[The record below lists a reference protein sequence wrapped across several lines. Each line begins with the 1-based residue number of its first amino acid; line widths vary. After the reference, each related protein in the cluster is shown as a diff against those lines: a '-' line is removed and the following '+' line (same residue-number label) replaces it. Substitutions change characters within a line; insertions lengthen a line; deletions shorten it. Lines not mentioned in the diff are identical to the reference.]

1 MAVICPTITAYDPH
15 EYREQIEQIE
25 AFAKRIHIDL
35 MDGVFTPKQSPSL
48 DQIWWPEHI
57 TADIHLMYERPGAY
71 VDQLIKL
78 KPHLIVVHY
87 EADLDHAQFAAQLH
101 QHGIKAGLAILQDT
115 SVEEAAPI
123 LENFDHVLV
132 FSGNLGF
139 HGGEFD
145 SKQLEKVRAIRDAY
159 PEIEI
164 SWDGGI
170 KADNAKRLIEA
181 GVQVLNTGGFIQKS
195 ADPAKAYDQM
205 ITSSGV

>member
-1 MAVICPTITAYDPH
+1 MAVVCPTITAYDTH
-15 EYREQIEQIE
+15 EYRQQIEQIE
-25 AFAKRIHIDL
+25 KFAERIHIDL
-35 MDGVFTPKQSPSL
+35 MDGIFTPKQSPSL
-48 DQIWWPEHI
+48 DKIWWPDQI

-78 KPHLIVVHY
+78 KPHLIVIHY
-87 EADLDHAQFAAQLH
+87 EADLDHKQFAEQLH
-101 QHGIKAGLAILQDT
+101 KHGIKAGLAILQDT
-115 SVEEAAPI
+115 PIEEVKPI
-123 LENFDHVLV
+123 LTNFDHALV

-145 SKQLEKVRAIRDAY
+145 PKQLDKVRQLRADY

-170 KADNAKRLIEA
+170 KADNAKRLVES

-195 ADPAKAYDQM
+195 DNPAKAYDLM
-205 ITSSGV
+205 LSSI

>member
-1 MAVICPTITAYDPH
+1 MAVVCPTITAYDPH

-25 AFAKRIHIDL
+25 KFAERIHIDL
-35 MDGVFTPKQSPSL
+35 MDGIFTPKQSPSL
-48 DQIWWPEHI
+48 DKIWWPDHI

-78 KPHLIVVHY
+78 KPNLIVVHY
-87 EADLDHAQFAAQLH
+87 EADLDHKKFADQLH

-115 SVEEAAPI
+115 PIEEVRPI
-123 LENFDHVLV
+123 LSNFDHALV

-145 SKQLEKVRAIRDAY
+145 PKQLDKVKELRRDNA
-159 PEIEI
+159 EIEI

-170 KADNAKRLIEA
+170 KADNAKRLVEA

-195 ADPAKAYDQM
+195 GDPAKAYDLM
-205 ITSSGV
+205 LSSI